1 MKTNLNP
8 LESEPRLKV
17 EVHQVPEGYFEQ
29 LPGAV
34 QRRVRTRL
42 QRRPWGQLAYRVV
55 APTLGVVL
63 LVGFGLTLL
72 FTGPKKGG
80 PADLLKDPRKM
91 KEMMAE
97 AEVLTRDEVLLYLN
111 ENIDRVDERLLTER
125 FNEMTEGNQPRT
137 VDSLIQP

>member
-1 MKTNLNP
+1 MNTNLNP
-8 LESEPRLKV
+8 LDSDPALKV
-17 EVHQVPEGYFEQ
+17 EVHQVPAGYFDQ

-34 QRRVRTRL
+34 QRRVSTRL
-42 QRRPWGQLAYRVV
+42 QRRPWTQLAYRVV
-55 APTLGVVL
+55 APALGVVL
-63 LVGFGLTLL
+63 VVGFGLTLL

-91 KEMMAE
+91 KELMAD
-97 AEVLTRDEVLLYLN
+97 ADVLTRDEVLLYLN

-125 FNEMTEGNQPRT
+125 YNEVVAGSEPRL